1 MMRAHSALLLSGV
14 LLSGCTP
21 TTTPDPVE
29 SRIVEASRG
38 PIDVIAT
45 LSPANPIAGEH
56 ITLLVQI
63 TAAAH
68 VDVSVPLITPTDGV
82 LGAFTV
88 LDNVST
94 ADLPLPDGGR
104 TFGQRFTLDTFE
116 TGALTIPPMSVHFT
130 DHRGDM
136 ELSGDIAVPSMDIQ
150 VQSALAEGETEL
162 RAMHALH
169 DLPASPM
176 SPWWW
181 LLAPGLLAL
190 VIAGFTFARRGAVQT
205 AVPLTA
211 AERARRDLHQ
221 LETDDLLERGEHE
234 TYFARVADIVRT
246 YLEGRFDLHAPRA
259 TTREFLLEAERNS
272 ALATGHRAALGQL
285 LQLADLVKFARH
297 EPLADAGL
305 TALHTARTFVD
316 DTEPQED
323 VVLEGGAA

>member
-1 MMRAHSALLLSGV
+1 MMRAHPALLLCGV
-14 LLSGCTP
+14 LLSGCTQA
-21 TTTPDPVE
+21 TTPDPVE
-29 SRIVEASRG
+29 SRTVEASRG
-38 PIDVIAT
+38 PIHVEAT

-63 TAAAH
+63 TATAD
-68 VDVSVPLITPTDGV
+68 VDVTVPLITPIEGM

-94 ADLPLPDGGR
+94 PDLPLPDGGR
-104 TFGQRFTLDTFE
+104 TFGQQFTLDTFE
-116 TGALTIPPMSVHFT
+116 TGELTIPPMSVHFT
-130 DHRGDM
+130 DHRGDV

-150 VQSALAEGETEL
+150 VQSALAPGETEL
-162 RAMHALH
+162 RDMHALH
-169 DLPASPM
+169 ELPIAPV

-181 LLAPGLLAL
+181 LAVPGVL
-190 VIAGFTFARRGAVQT
+190 VLFFAVFAFTRRGAVQT
-205 AVPLTA
+205 AVELTA

-246 YLEGRFDLHAPRA
+246 YLEGRFGLHAPRA
-259 TTREFLLEAERNS
+259 TTREFLRDAERNG
-272 ALATGHRAALGQL
+272 ALAAGHRAALGQL

-297 EPLADAGL
+297 EPQGDAGL

-316 DTEPQED
+316 ETEPQPEAL
-323 VVLEGGAA
+323 LEGGAA

>member
-1 MMRAHSALLLSGV
+1 MMRAHAALLLCGV
-14 LLSGCTP
+14 LLSSCTP

-29 SRIVEASRG
+29 TRTVEASRG

-63 TAAAH
+63 TATAH
-68 VDVSVPLITPTDGV
+68 VDVSVPLITPIESM

-88 LDNVST
+88 LDDVST

-130 DHRGDM
+130 DHRGDV
-136 ELSGDIAVPSMDIQ
+136 ELPGDIAVPSMDIQ
-150 VQSALAEGETEL
+150 VQSALAPGETEL

-169 DLPASPM
+169 DLPAMPLSPL
-176 SPWWW
+176 WW
-181 LLAPGLLAL
+181 LLAPGVLAL
-190 VIAGFTFARRGAVQT
+190 LFAGFIFMRRGAVQA
-205 AVPLTA
+205 AVPLTD
-211 AERARRDLHQ
+211 AERARRDLRQ
-221 LETDDLLERGEHE
+221 LETGDLLERGEHE
-234 TYFARVADIVRT
+234 IYFARVSDIVRT
-246 YLEGRFDLHAPRA
+246 YLEGRFGLHAPRA
-259 TTREFLLEAERNS
+259 TTREFLRDAKRNNV
-272 ALATGHRAALGQL
+272 LTLGHHAALGQL

-297 EPLADAGL
+297 EPQADAGL

-316 DTEPQED
+316 ETEPQED